1 VEDKNKKQEVSEAVE
16 AIRDGVEEMR
26 SEVKDGMGEFS
37 SRLDQVEA
45 KQRKRPETGLG
56 NEANLWRWTDY
67 LTGVQRNGDIPKG
80 FTRDAVEATRAIFGE
95 TDTNAPVPT
104 EVMSTIIEPLK
115 QASTIGQAGARFLEG
130 LSGTVNIPVATS
142 PELVDRGSGGSGG
155 DDDTA
160 QIQDQTGSLTFTNVT
175 LNAAYSGEMLQVG
188 RDLLQQN
195 VPSVERYVRE
205 QIQKAAQRNL
215 DARCYT
221 ALKADLTASDSDAV
235 DVNMTRT
242 ILETAVKAIAA
253 ANGDVN
259 NLTFVS
265 HANIV
270 YDLAAAA
277 GVEGRSWTQFASPAA
292 VEAITGIKMIVDS
305 ANFTGTDNDGQAV
318 LGDFSDF
325 VVGLFGQGIEIAQ
338 SEHHLFDYNAV
349 AFRVTLACDAAVLRT
364 GSFYEWDDLD
374 VT

>member
-1 VEDKNKKQEVSEAVE
+1 
-16 AIRDGVEEMR
+16 MR
-26 SEVKDGMGEFS
+26 SEVKTGMDSLGD
-37 SRLDQVEA
+37 RLEQVEA
-45 KQRKRPETGLG
+45 KQRKRPDTGLG
-56 NEANLWRWTDY
+56 NEASLWRWTDY
-67 LTGVQRNGDIPKG
+67 LTGVQRNGDIPQG
-80 FTRDAVEATRAIFGE
+80 FTREAVEATRAIFGE
-95 TDTNAPVPT
+95 TDSTAPVPT

-142 PELVDRGSGGSGG
+142 PELANRGSGGV
-155 DDDTA
+155 DDTA
-160 QIQDQTGSLTFTNVT
+160 QITDQTGSLTFTNVA
-175 LNAAYSGEMLQVG
+175 LNATYSGEMLQIG

-195 VPSVERYVRE
+195 VPSVEAYVRE

-215 DARCYT
+215 DARCYSN
-221 ALKADLTASDSDAV
+221 LRADLTASDADAV

-242 ILETAVKAIAA
+242 ILETAVKTIAA

-259 NLTFVS
+259 NLSFVS

-270 YDLAAAA
+270 YDLASAT
-277 GVEGRSWTQFASPAA
+277 GVEGRAWTQFASPAA
-292 VEAITGIKMIVDS
+292 GEAITGIKMIVDS
-305 ANFTGTDNDGQAV
+305 ANFSGVDDEGSAV

-325 VVGLFGQGIEIAQ
+325 VVGMFGQGIEIAQ
-338 SEHHLFDYNAV
+338 SEHHLFDYNAI